1 MVYEIS
7 ISPKKPKYSGHH
19 VGLVIMT
26 CFQIQVVVLRAAIF
40 SEYQVATVFLSATRN
55 LEEKIIIIAINF
67 NMVAMK
73 WIHPHVIID
82 LS

>member
-73 WIHPHVIID
+73 WIYPHVIID